1 MAATAP
7 AATVPAAG
15 GVAGRAAWLAAAPL
29 RALEGQRG
37 HLFPWVPVCLG
48 AGIGFWFVLPAEPGR
63 AAYGALAAL
72 AVLLALAALRG
83 PEALRPLAAGLAL
96 AAAGAVLA
104 GWRAHSVAAPVL
116 DFRFHGAIEG
126 RVIDLDRSLSDKPR
140 LTLDR
145 VVLEG
150 VAPHETPE
158 RVRVSLH
165 GRAEGVSVPT
175 GATVILTGHL
185 SPPQGPAEPG
195 GFDFRRAAWFERI
208 GAVGYTR
215 TPVLILE
222 PAAPGRGEL
231 AIARLRRSIA
241 DGVRA
246 AIPGEPGAFAAAV
259 LTGDRSGIG
268 RETTDDLRNSS
279 LAHLLSISGL
289 HMALL
294 VGFVFGAVRAGL
306 ALVPPL
312 ALRFDTRKLAAVVA
326 LAAATFYLA
335 LSGGETPTERAYVMA
350 AVMLL
355 AVLAD
360 RRALSLRAIAV
371 AAVIILVLAP
381 ESLVQ
386 PGFQMSF
393 AATAALIV
401 AFRAVEE
408 RARAGGRR
416 LPRWA
421 APVAGLFLSSLVAG
435 AATAPYAA
443 AHFNRVADYSI
454 LANMLS
460 VPVMGS
466 VVMPAAVVAALLW
479 PLGLHGPALWVM
491 EQGNR
496 WILWVAAWVTDLPGS
511 VTFLPAA
518 PPAFLPAVSLGGLW
532 LLLWQGRGRWAGLA
546 PMALA
551 AALWAGVERPVLLV
565 AESGGVIGVAGP
577 EGRALSKPGGDGF
590 AARSWLEDDG
600 DGASQEAAAARP
612 GFTGEA
618 GALTARLGGTEVVQ
632 IAGRGWQDRLAAECR
647 PGRIL
652 VIAREVA
659 AAPAGGCTLLDAAAL
674 ARTGAL
680 AGRIGPD
687 GTLVLAA
694 AADTS
699 GRRLWTGFDPGPV
712 FDLSAFTSED

>member
-1 MAATAP
+1 VAGTTAR
-7 AATVPAAG
+7 AQGAGVVARAAG
-15 GVAGRAAWLAAAPL
+15 VAAAPL
-29 RALEGQRG
+29 RAFEGQRG

-48 AGIGFWFVLPAEPGR
+48 AGIGAWFALPVEPGR
-63 AAYGALAAL
+63 DLYLMLAGLMLAAL
-72 AVLLALAALRG
+72 AAALRG
-83 PEALRPLAAGLAL
+83 PEALRPLATGLAL
-96 AAAGAVLA
+96 VALGVLIA
-104 GWRAHSVAAPVL
+104 GWRAHAVAAPVI
-116 DFRFHGAIEG
+116 DFRFYGAVEG
-126 RVIDLDRSLSDKPR
+126 RVVELDRSLSDKPR

-150 VAPHETPE
+150 VAPDETPA

-165 GRAEGVSVPT
+165 GRAEEDAVPT

-195 GFDFRRAAWFERI
+195 GFDFRRAAWFERL

-215 TPVLILE
+215 TPVLLLD
-222 PAAPGRGEL
+222 PADPGLGEM
-231 AIARLRRSIA
+231 AIARLRRAIS
-241 DGVRA
+241 DGVQA

-294 VGFVFGAVRAGL
+294 AGFVFAAVRAGL
-306 ALVPPL
+306 ALVPPV
-312 ALRFDTRKLAAVVA
+312 ALRLDTRKLAAIVA

-335 LSGGETPTERAYVMA
+335 LSGGETPTQRAYVMA
-350 AVMLL
+350 VVMLV
-355 AVLAD
+355 AVLLD
-360 RRALSLRAIAV
+360 RRALSLRSIAM
-371 AAVIILVLAP
+371 AALIILVMAP
-381 ESLVQ
+381 ESVTQ

-401 AFRAVEE
+401 AFRA
-408 RARAGGRR
+408 ADGRFTGR
-416 LPRWA
+416 GLPRWA
-421 APVAGLFLSSLVAG
+421 APVASLFVSSLVAG
-435 AATAPYAA
+435 AATAPFAA

-466 VVMPAAVVAALLW
+466 LVMPAAVAAAVLW
-479 PLGLHGPALWVM
+479 PIGLHGPALWVM

-518 PPAFLPAVSLGGLW
+518 PAAFLPVFTAGALW
-532 LLLWQGRGRWAGLA
+532 LILWLGRGRWAGLA

-551 AALWAGVERPVLLV
+551 AVIWAGVERPALLV
-565 AESGGVIGVAGP
+565 ADTGGLIGVATP
-577 EGRALSKPGGDGF
+577 EGRALSKGTGDSF

-600 DGASQEAAAARP
+600 DAALPEAAAARA
-612 GFTGEA
+612 GFA
-618 GALTARLGGTEVVQ
+618 GAEGVLAAKLGTTEVVQ
-632 IAGRGWQDRLAAECR
+632 IAGRGWEAALAAECR
-647 PGRIL
+647 PARIL
-652 VIAREVA
+652 VIAREVDG
-659 AAPAGGCTLLDAAAL
+659 PVPGGCTLLDAAAL
-674 ARTGAL
+674 EKTGAL
-680 AGRIGPD
+680 AGWLRPD
-687 GTLVLAA
+687 GALALVSV
-694 AADTS
+694 ADTA
-699 GRRLWTGFDPGPV
+699 GRRLWTGHDGGRPF
-712 FDLSAFTSED
+712 AFW

>member
-1 MAATAP
+1 MAG
-7 AATVPAAG
+7 AALM
-15 GVAGRAAWLAAAPL
+15 AGRAGIARAARAAAAPL

-37 HLFPWVPVCLG
+37 HLFPWVPACLG
-48 AGIGFWFVLPAEPGR
+48 AGIGAWFALPVEPGR
-63 AAYGALAAL
+63 EAYLAAVVMALAF
-72 AVLLALAALRG
+72 LAAGLRG
-83 PEALRPLAAGLAL
+83 PEALRPVAVALALVAAG
-96 AAAGAVLA
+96 GVLA

-116 DFRFHGAIEG
+116 DFRFYGAIEG
-126 RVIDLDRSLSDKPR
+126 RVVDLDRSLSDKPR

-150 VAPHETPE
+150 VRPDETPA

-165 GRAEGVSVPT
+165 GRAERDVMPT

-195 GFDFRRAAWFERI
+195 GFDFRRTAWFERL

-215 TPVLILE
+215 TPVLVLE
-222 PAAPGRGEL
+222 PADPGAGTM
-231 AIARLRRSIA
+231 AVARLRRAIA

-294 VGFVFGAVRAGL
+294 AGFVFAAVRAGL
-306 ALVPPL
+306 ALVPAV
-312 ALRFDTRKLAAVVA
+312 ALRLDTRKLAAVVA

-335 LSGGETPTERAYVMA
+335 LSGGETPTQRAYVMA
-350 AVMLL
+350 AVMLV
-355 AVLAD
+355 AVLLD
-360 RRALSLRAIAV
+360 RRALSLRSIAM
-371 AAVIILVLAP
+371 AAVIILLMAP
-381 ESLVQ
+381 ESLIQ

-401 AFRAVEE
+401 AFRAAEGK
-408 RARAGGRR
+408 AAGRD

-421 APVAGLFLSSLVAG
+421 APVAALFVSSLVAG
-435 AATAPYAA
+435 AATAPFAA

-466 VVMPAAVVAALLW
+466 LVMPAAVAAAVLW
-479 PLGLHGPALWVM
+479 PMGLHAPALWVM

-496 WILWVAAWVTDLPGS
+496 WILWVAGWVTDLPGS

-518 PPAFLPAVSLGGLW
+518 PASFLPLFTPGALW
-532 LLLWQGRGRWAGLA
+532 LILWQGGGRWAGLA

-551 AALWAGVERPVLLV
+551 AALWTGVERPALLI
-565 AESGGVIGVAGP
+565 ADTGGLVGVATPG
-577 EGRALSKPGGDGF
+577 GRALSKGTGDGF

-600 DGASQEAAAARP
+600 DAALPEAAAARG
-612 GFTGEA
+612 GFA
-618 GALTARLGGTEVVQ
+618 GAEGVLAAKLGTTEVVQ
-632 IAGRGWQDRLAAECR
+632 IAGRGWEAALAAECR
-647 PGRIL
+647 PARIL
-652 VIAREVA
+652 VIAREVDG
-659 AAPAGGCTLLDAAAL
+659 PVPGGCTLLDAAAL
-674 ARTGAL
+674 EKTGAL
-680 AGRIGPD
+680 AGWLRPD
-687 GTLVLAA
+687 GTLALVSV
-694 AADTS
+694 ADTA
-699 GRRLWTGFDPGPV
+699 GRRLWTGHDGGRPFV
-712 FDLSAFTSED
+712 FSQSRSEH